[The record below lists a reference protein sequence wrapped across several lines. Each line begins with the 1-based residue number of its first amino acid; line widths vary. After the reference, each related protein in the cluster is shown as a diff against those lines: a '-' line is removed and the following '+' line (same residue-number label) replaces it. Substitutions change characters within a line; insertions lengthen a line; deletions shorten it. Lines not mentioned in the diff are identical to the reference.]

1 MKQCVEWF
9 IEGTNAWQ
17 NGVLGFFL
25 RLRGMIPAILLTFL
39 TMGVPFWWPT
49 VLPMSLTVSFGFIFF
64 STVTLSGVVVSGGF
78 GYLRWRTIRS
88 LEIKAALHLLAHE
101 IRNEQVKIYHRIAK
115 STIVDDVNEEV
126 NLYEYFD
133 RLSNLIEK
141 YFKSQIHE
149 NGIAAGIRLAIN
161 NSEIPNSSEVVYS
174 TFGRSSGL
182 NSKRAKTTEDIPSN
196 QGIPRYMMS
205 EQSNSQGVLIYNDLK
220 EAAKLGAFQKT
231 KNDDIYKDE
240 IISMMVAPL
249 NGWAGINSNM
259 IGLLYVTS
267 RKKNIFK
274 AKHVD
279 AMRFTADIVATSV
292 AFTIT
297 SLIDSGRIKT
307 IKRRTT

>member
-49 VLPMSLTVSFGFIFF
+49 AIPASLMVPSRFIFV
-64 STVTLSGVVVSGGF
+64 STVMLSGVVVSGGF

-101 IRNEQVKIYHRIAK
+101 IRNEQVKIFHRNTRN
-115 STIVDDVNEEV
+115 TIVDDVDEEV

-133 RLSNLIEK
+133 RLSNLISN
-141 YFKSQIHE
+141 YFKSQIHG
-149 NGIAAGIRLAIN
+149 NGIAAGIRLAIY
-161 NSEIPNSSEVVYS
+161 SPVTPSSTEIVYS
-174 TFGRSSGL
+174 TFGRSLGL

-196 QGIPRYMMS
+196 QGIPRYLMTD
-205 EQSNSQGVLIYNDLK
+205 QQNSQGVLIYNDLN
-220 EAAKLGAFQKT
+220 EAVKQDAFKKT
-231 KNDDIYKDE
+231 KNDELYKDE

-249 NGWAGINSNM
+249 NGWDGKNSSM

-267 RKKNIFK
+267 RKKDVFK

-297 SLIDSGRIKT
+297 SLINSGRIKT